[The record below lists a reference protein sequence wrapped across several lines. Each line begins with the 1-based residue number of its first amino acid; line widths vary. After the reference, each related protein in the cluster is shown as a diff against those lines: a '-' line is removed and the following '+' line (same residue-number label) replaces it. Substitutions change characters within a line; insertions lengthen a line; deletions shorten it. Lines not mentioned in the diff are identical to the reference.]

1 MTKRANDLGAEGRR
15 CGRCLGSRQSCL
27 SLLVSSLYILDRIP
41 EYVVR
46 RNQYPVTHLTK
57 FCCLTRSVCAKR
69 LPLSMFET
77 ICFNAS
83 GTFLIPISSACE
95 DLSPRLP
102 ALFISLA
109 SGNFELQNTI
119 GSLRIGHTL
128 NDPRIQ
134 EVESKLIT
142 STSVDVQR
150 TVSIKVSDTFDLSSM
165 NLFQ

>member
-1 MTKRANDLGAEGRR
+1 MYTRQSSATASIGRLEAQLASMTKRANDLGAEGRR
-15 CGRCLGSRQSCL
+15 CGRSLGSRQSCL

-109 SGNFELQNTI
+109 SANFELQKYHRVPPHR
-119 GSLRIGHTL
+119 SHS
-128 NDPRIQ
+128 
-134 EVESKLIT
+134 E
-142 STSVDVQR
+142 
-150 TVSIKVSDTFDLSSM
+150 
-165 NLFQ
+165 